1 MTQLE
6 TKFLSV
12 NLAAETGAEVPEGTI
27 SGYGSHFGVKD
38 QGGDV
43 VEVGAFADSIAAHR
57 PLMCDGHDLNAVV
70 GVWDEVVED
79 AKGLRVRGRLAL
91 GTQRGRDLYELLKMG
106 AFDGLSI
113 GYRADKVG
121 YKDGARLLQKI
132 SLIEIS
138 LVSYPM
144 LQSARIDAVKAAEEL
159 TERELEK
166 RLVRDAGLSRSV
178 ARALMSGGFK
188 ALQPE
193 RDAGP
198 EKDLSELRALLEA
211 RASLSSTPC

>member
-6 TKFLSV
+6 TKFLPV

-38 QGGDV
+38 KGGDI
-43 VEVGAFADSIAAHR
+43 VEPGAFAESIAARR
-57 PLMCDGHDLNAVV
+57 PLMCDGHDLNAIV

-113 GYRADKVG
+113 GYGVSKVG
-121 YKDGARLLQKI
+121 YRDGARLLQKI
-132 SLIEIS
+132 NLLEIS
-138 LVSYPM
+138 LVSCPM
-144 LQSARIDAVKAAEEL
+144 LPSARIDAVKAAEEL

-178 ARALMSGGFK
+178 ARSLMSGGFK
-188 ALQPE
+188 SIRAE
-193 RDAGP
+193 RDAGQ
-198 EKDLSELRALLEA
+198 EQDLSELRALLNA
-211 RASLSSTPC
+211 RASLSSTR